1 MNPHL
6 VLRVG
11 GGLLGVLAVFLLV
24 PLGIALADVDHRAI
38 VAYAV
43 AVAATLL
50 VAYSFRRIGR
60 SAAGVPLHRKD
71 AFGIVGLIWI
81 CLGGF
86 GAVPLLIDGAVT
98 DVAGAVFEAVSGFTT
113 TGATVIADVD
123 GVSRAS
129 NMWRC
134 LMHWLGGMGIVVLF
148 VAVFPSLGVGAKQLF
163 RTEVPGPTSE
173 GLRPRVR
180 HTALI
185 LWWIY
190 AGLTAL
196 CTLLLWSLGM
206 SLYDAVAHA
215 FSTLGTGGFSTRTAS
230 VGHYQNPA
238 IDWVISGFMFI
249 AATNFALYYVA
260 ARGRWR
266 ELFGNTELRFYF
278 LANLFVIAVV
288 TLSLLGRHADLGADI
303 RHAVFQ
309 TLAVSTTTGFMTEDF
324 DTYPDIAR
332 NLLFGLMFMGGCAGS
347 TAGGI
352 KAVRMVILSRVAAS
366 HVREAVAPQL
376 VTTVRMG
383 NTVIPPQVVYGIM
396 VFTITYLGIFTAAG
410 VALTAMDVPLMTSMS
425 ASIACLSSIGPGL
438 DGVGPA
444 QNYAAIPAAGKLILA
459 FCMVAG
465 RLEIFALFA
474 LFSRDC
480 WRR

>member
-1 MNPHL
+1 MNPRL

-11 GGLLGVLAVFLLV
+11 GQLLSVMVVFLLV
-24 PLGIALADVDHRAI
+24 PLIIGVVDGDRRSMLAYGATIGATVVTGRLFQYAGRRAGD
-38 VAYAV
+38 A
-43 AVAATLL
+43 
-50 VAYSFRRIGR
+50 R
-60 SAAGVPLHRKD
+60 LHRKD
-71 AFGIVGLIWI
+71 AFGIVGLIWV

-98 DVAGAVFEAVSGFTT
+98 DVPGAIFESMSGFTT
-113 TGATVIADVD
+113 TGATVIGDVD

-134 LMHWLGGMGIVVLF
+134 LMHWIGGMGIVVLF
-148 VAVFPSLGVGAKQLF
+148 VAVFPHLGVGAKQLF

-173 GLRPRVR
+173 GLRPRIR
-180 HTALI
+180 HTAMI

-196 CTLLLWSLGM
+196 CTALLWLFGM
-206 SLYDAVAHA
+206 ELYDAVAHA

-230 VGHYQNPA
+230 VGHWESTA
-238 IDWVISGFMFI
+238 IHWTVAGFMFI

-266 ELFGNTELRFYF
+266 QLFGNTELRFY
-278 LANLFVIAVV
+278 LAVNVVVIAVV
-288 TLSLLGRHADLGADI
+288 MLAILGSHDTPLDDLRHAT
-303 RHAVFQ
+303 FQ

-332 NLLFGLMFMGGCAGS
+332 MLLLGLMFMGGCAGS

-352 KAVRMVILSRVAAS
+352 KVVRILILGRVAID
-366 HVREAVAPQL
+366 EARRVVSPQMIS
-376 VTTVRMG
+376 TVHLG
-383 NTVIPPQVVYGIM
+383 PSFIPPQVVAGIM
-396 VFTITYLGIFTAAG
+396 VFVVAYLGIFVIASFLLAAMG
-410 VALTAMDVPLMTSMS
+410 VDLMTAMS
-425 ASIACLSSIGPGL
+425 AAIACLSSIGPGL
-438 DGVGPA
+438 DGVGPS
-444 QNYAAIPAAGKLILA
+444 QNYGAIPAAGKLILS

-474 LFSRDC
+474 LFTRDC